1 VNHRE
6 EKTMGAYRELL
17 DRYIERYN
25 ARDIE
30 AVGDLYAE
38 DAIRS
43 MPDGTFEGR
52 SSIRERLASEL
63 AVFPDVIYTVSSFIE
78 EGDSFA
84 DEWTIVGT
92 NTGPLT
98 LANGTEL
105 PPSGKKVEIR
115 GMEFVQVRDGKIVI
129 HNLYHDNMAVMA
141 QLGLVPQGA
150 TA

>member
-1 VNHRE
+1 
-6 EKTMGAYRELL
+6 MGANRELL
-17 DRYIERYN
+17 ERYVERYN
-25 ARDIE
+25 AGDIE

-38 DAIRS
+38 GAVRK

-63 AVFPDVIYTVSSFIE
+63 AVFTDVIYTVSSFVE

-84 DEWTIVGT
+84 DEWTIAGT

-98 LANGTEL
+98 LPDGTEF
-105 PPSGKKVEIR
+105 PPTGKRVEIS
-115 GMEFVQVRDGKIVI
+115 GMEFVQVRGGKIVI
-129 HNLYHDNMAVMA
+129 HNLYHDNMAVMV

>member
-1 VNHRE
+1 M
-6 EKTMGAYRELL
+6 KLL
-17 DRYIERYN
+17 DQYVERYN
-25 ARDIE
+25 AGDMG
-30 AVGDLYAE
+30 AVSDLYAE
-38 DAIRS
+38 NAVRR

-52 SSIRERLASEL
+52 ISIRERLASEL
-63 AVFPDVIYTVSSFIE
+63 AVFPDVIYAVSSFVE

-98 LANGTEL
+98 LPDGTQL
-105 PPSGKKVEIR
+105 PPTGKRVEIR

-129 HNLYHDNMAVMA
+129 HNLYHDNMAVMV